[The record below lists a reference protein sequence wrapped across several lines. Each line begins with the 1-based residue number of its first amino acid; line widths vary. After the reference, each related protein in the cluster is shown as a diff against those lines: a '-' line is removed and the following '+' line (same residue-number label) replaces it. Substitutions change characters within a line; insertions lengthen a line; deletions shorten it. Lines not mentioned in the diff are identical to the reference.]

1 MNFVER
7 CDVSDK
13 ILVTGASGFVGL
25 ALCDRLAVLGVPFAA
40 AMRKRSALPSRVQT
54 GEMTAQTDWSTALQ
68 GCNVVVHLAARVHV
82 MDDKSSDPLA
92 AFRAVNVDAT
102 LNLARQAVRSGIQRF
117 VYVSSIKVNGEQ
129 THAKP
134 FTSVDAPAP
143 LDPYGI
149 SKLEAEQALLELA
162 QETGLQLV
170 IVRPPLVYGP
180 GVRANFLRLMQLLKR
195 GIPLPLGAVH
205 NRRSMVALDNLVD
218 LLIVCC
224 RHPHAAGQVFLVSDD
239 CDVSMTDLLRMLSGA
254 MGKSAL
260 LFALPAGLLSASAG
274 LLGRSAAASRLLG
287 SLQVDIEHTKSTLG
301 WVPPVRV
308 EDAIQRTVDHFLSNS

>member
-1 MNFVER
+1 M
-7 CDVSDK
+7 SDK
-13 ILVTGASGFVGL
+13 ILVTGASGFVGS
-25 ALCDRLAVLGVPFAA
+25 ALCGRLELLGVPFAG
-40 AMRKRSALPSRVQT
+40 AMRNRSALLSRVQA
-54 GEMTAQTDWSTALQ
+54 GEMTAQTDWSVALQ

-129 THAKP
+129 THTKP

-218 LLIVCC
+218 LLIACC
-224 RHPHAAGQVFLVSDD
+224 RHPRAAGQVFLVSDD
-239 CDVSMTDLLRMLSGA
+239 CDLSMTDLLRMLSGA

-260 LFALPAGLLSASAG
+260 LFAFPAGLLFASAG
-274 LLGRSAAASRLLG
+274 LLGKSAAASRLLG

-301 WVPPVRV
+301 WVPPVSV
-308 EDAIQRTVDHFLSNS
+308 EDAIQKTVDHFLSNS